1 MVNTMRRKNG
11 EILFFSYR
19 FPISLFV
26 KNNCDHYATTRLGK
40 ICIQINKL
48 LKYQFYILLIVH
60 YDPEG
65 LCRRSGERQVLL
77 KNVINSKLTDKQRS
91 YPRWKCFSSI
101 FFLQSLTSIFSCIF
115 IASVAQ

>member
-48 LKYQFYILLIVH
+48 LKYQF
-60 YDPEG
+60 
-65 LCRRSGERQVLL
+65 
-77 KNVINSKLTDKQRS
+77 
-91 YPRWKCFSSI
+91 
-101 FFLQSLTSIFSCIF
+101 
-115 IASVAQ
+115 